1 MPTFGASLQAARAG
15 YRSPKA
21 EAALAARE
29 LDPQER
35 LDWLRL
41 CRTETIGPIS
51 FYAMLSRFGSA
62 RAALE
67 MLPRL
72 ARRGE
77 RAKTVAAVTRAEA
90 EIELAAVDR
99 AGARLVC
106 WGEPLYPSALATIED
121 APPILTVL
129 GEAELLQR
137 PMIAVVGARN
147 ASANGRRFAR
157 DLAAALGRGGLTVIS
172 GLARGIDAAAHL
184 GALETGSVAVVAG
197 GVDVVYPAE
206 NRGLYDALARQGVI
220 VAELPLGTEPQA
232 RHFPRRNRIISG
244 MARGV
249 VVVEAAA
256 KSGSLIT
263 ARFALEQGREVFAV
277 PGSPLDPRSR
287 GCNDLLRNGA
297 TLTETAADILAQL
310 GPFLQSEM
318 PAPRPRERA
327 LQPRLPLAAA
337 APNLSAIPQIPED
350 AALELLMEKLSP
362 TPVAVDELVRQC
374 HLSAA
379 SIATLLLE
387 LELAG
392 RIERHPGNLVS
403 LR

>member
-1 MPTFGASLQAARAG
+1 MVT
-15 YRSPKA
+15 
-21 EAALAARE
+21 
-29 LDPQER
+29 
-35 LDWLRL
+35 
-41 CRTETIGPIS
+41 
-51 FYAMLSRFGSA
+51 
-62 RAALE
+62 
-67 MLPRL
+67 
-72 ARRGE
+72 
-77 RAKTVAAVTRAEA
+77 AVTRAEA
-90 EIELAAVDR
+90 EAEVAKLHR

-106 WGEPLYPSALATIED
+106 WGEPGYPSALAAIED

-129 GEAELLQR
+129 GQAQLLQR

-157 DLAAALGRGGLTVIS
+157 DLAAELGLGGLVVIS

-197 GVDVVYPAE
+197 GADVVYPAE
-206 NRGLYDALARQGVI
+206 NRGLHDALAHQGAI

-244 MARGV
+244 MALGV

-256 KSGSLIT
+256 RSGSLIT

-277 PGSPLDPRSR
+277 PGSPLDPRAR
-287 GCNDLLRNGA
+287 GCNDLLRHGA
-297 TLTETAADILAQL
+297 TLTENAADVLSQL
-310 GPFLQSEM
+310 GPQLSGVE
-318 PAPRPRERA
+318 PPRPIPSIPTIPPA
-327 LQPRLPLAAA
+327 ISP
-337 APNLSAIPQIPED
+337 SASRGGWGPSRD
-350 AALELLMEKLSP
+350 AAEPTGDEGELELILERLGP

-374 HLSAA
+374 QMSAA
-379 SIATLLLE
+379 AVATLLLE

-403 LR
+403 SR

>member
-1 MPTFGASLQAARAG
+1 
-15 YRSPKA
+15 
-21 EAALAARE
+21 
-29 LDPQER
+29 
-35 LDWLRL
+35 LRL

-157 DLAAALGRGGLTVIS
+157 DLAAALGRGGLAVIS

-244 MARGV
+244 MALGV
-249 VVVEAAA
+249 VIVEAAA
-256 KSGSLIT
+256 RSGSLIT

-277 PGSPLDPRSR
+277 PGSPLDPRAR
-287 GCNDLLRNGA
+287 GCNDLLRHGA
-297 TLTETAADILAQL
+297 TLTETAEDVLSQLGAQL
-310 GPFLQSEM
+310 RGVVPPRAVPAMSI
-318 PAPRPRERA
+318 PAPPPWSPPAVVEPA
-327 LQPRLPLAAA
+327 D
-337 APNLSAIPQIPED
+337 ND
-350 AALELLMEKLSP
+350 AAFELILERLGP

-374 HLSAA
+374 QMSAA
-379 SIATLLLE
+379 AVATLLLE
-387 LELAG
+387 LELVG
-392 RIERHPGNLVS
+392 RVERHPGNFVS